1 MKKILIAVAILGW
14 VVVLLLLLPPAEP
27 RYRGRM
33 ITAWQNDWAAGRQD
47 DIPAVLQHI
56 GTNAIPYAVRNL
68 ALNDSRWRSN
78 YCRLQ
83 AWLPSPLQRL
93 IPTPKPL
100 LKVVDGANVFFYVG
114 SNSIPH
120 AVTLLKHKSP
130 TVRQAAAWGLGAI
143 RKESAAADQA
153 IPALIEALTD
163 RDRQVR
169 FYAAMSLKDMGAAA
183 SNAVPALTKVV
194 ADTGVGPQT
203 NSYFYL
209 RAVAAVA
216 LGKVGPAAASAL
228 PVLKA
233 TLQAPNSYLRG
244 QAAVA
249 IWRISLDVDTA
260 LPALLR
266 EMTGVSEHSK
276 WDWIVALGEM
286 GPRAKAAVPQ
296 LTKELEQDKEPWIL
310 GHVTNAFKSID
321 PEAAREVGVK

>member
-1 MKKILIAVAILGW
+1 MLSSTHEGCGRHGCRATDEF
-14 VVVLLLLLPPAEP
+14 LLLSAGG
-27 RYRGRM
+27 RRGR
-33 ITAWQNDWAAGRQD
+33 
-47 DIPAVLQHI
+47 
-56 GTNAIPYAVRNL
+56 
-68 ALNDSRWRSN
+68 
-78 YCRLQ
+78 
-83 AWLPSPLQRL
+83 
-93 IPTPKPL
+93 
-100 LKVVDGANVFFYVG
+100 
-114 SNSIPH
+114 
-120 AVTLLKHKSP
+120 
-130 TVRQAAAWGLGAI
+130 
-143 RKESAAADQA
+143 
-153 IPALIEALTD
+153 
-163 RDRQVR
+163 
-169 FYAAMSLKDMGAAA
+169 
-183 SNAVPALTKVV
+183 
-194 ADTGVGPQT
+194 
-203 NSYFYL
+203 
-209 RAVAAVA
+209 